1 MLSFGFF
8 AFFLAKEIIPKCSV
22 SNFEMPYGFT
32 ILTVIV
38 DIPHLWI
45 KSEWGTLLILPL
57 KAKST
62 ESLENYFYV
71 KKASLF

>member
-1 MLSFGFF
+1 
-8 AFFLAKEIIPKCSV
+8 
-22 SNFEMPYGFT
+22 MPYGFT